1 MAAPTGTRITTSNEC
16 SRRSFL
22 DERIAGDGSNDKAV
36 KGTLTHNLIQVRRLV
51 ANKLEGINARTL
63 GRPAPCA
70 PSPAVCLPAPWTA
83 RPAHASSPPVQA
95 ALTSGLR
102 TDPQLGAA
110 AERIVADA
118 TEVGSVETIVH
129 ASTGQPSLLWWAQL
143 LGCSLD
149 PVLGEQQAVCWFGCH
164 PSQLDPPPSH
174 PPSRRCLRWS

>member
-36 KGTLTHNLIQVRRLV
+36 KGTLTHNLIQVRRL
-51 ANKLEGINARTL
+51 AASGMNARKL
-63 GRPAPCA
+63 GRPACVP
-70 PSPAVCLPAPWTA
+70 PSPAVCLPAPWPA
-83 RPAHASSPPVQA
+83 RSAHASAAPPPPVQA

-118 TEVGSVETIVH
+118 TEVGSVGAIVH
-129 ASTGQPSLLWWAQL
+129 AFTGQPNLLWWAQL

-149 PVLGEQQAVCWFGCH
+149 PVSGKQLAVCWFGCH
-164 PSQLDPPPSH
+164 PSQLEPPPPTFS
-174 PPSRRCLRWS
+174 PPSGAV